1 MLPTMEFCP
10 NCKSMM
16 IPNPKLGMMVC
27 KKCGTKVEITA
38 KDKVVSK
45 INQNTAEMPVLEGNI
60 SLLPTTN
67 ARCPEC
73 GNNTAYW
80 EMKQTRAADES
91 PTRFL
96 TCTKC
101 RYRWRKY
108 E

>member
-1 MLPTMEFCP
+1 MEFCP

-16 IPNPKLGMMVC
+16 MPNPKQGLMVC
-27 KKCGTKVEITA
+27 RKCGYKKEITEN
-38 KDKVVSK
+38 DKFVSK
-45 INQNTAEMPVLEGNI
+45 TAQKERVVPVLEGNI
-60 SLLPTTN
+60 QLLPTTN
-67 ARCPEC
+67 AKCPEC

-101 RYRWRKY
+101 RYRWRRY

>member
-1 MLPTMEFCP
+1 MAFNPEYCP
-10 NCKSMM
+10 NCKKVLV
-16 IPNPKLGMMVC
+16 PKNGMLVC
-27 KKCGTKVEITA
+27 KKCNYEKPKTSGSAYI
-38 KDKVVSK
+38 SK
-45 INQNTAEMPVLEGNI
+45 TEQKKRELPILEGNI
-60 SLLPTTN
+60 QLLPTTN
-67 ARCPEC
+67 AKCPEC

-101 RYRWRKY
+101 RFRWRRY